1 MVRALAPDRP
11 DQALNM
17 PVLPGRPEGRR
28 SIPDT
33 HRSDAGSEGGTERSV
48 IVANE
53 IFRRRLPRK
62 CLRDLP
68 RQPLCGRIVGHR
80 KPQQTPTLVAEDKK
94 CKELLKCNGRN
105 HKQINRDNPLRM
117 IADEGLPGLQRPISP
132 GHHVNRNG
140 RLGDLDAELEQLA
153 MDLGGTPQRVLKAHS
168 PDQVAYLLGDP
179 WPAPCR
185 TGFPSPVSGKALAM
199 PAHHGLGP
207 DDGYGVKNTRT
218 ATIEPNDQGAVEPP

>member
-33 HRSDAGSEGGTERSV
+33 HRSDAGPEGGTERSV

-132 GHHVNRNG
+132 GVGSTRLATAWHGKQAAEDAVARWQG
-140 RLGDLDAELEQLA
+140 RCYTVPYASMTDIFFSYSSADRE
-153 MDLGGTPQRVLKAHS
+153 R
-168 PDQVAYLLGDP
+168 
-179 WPAPCR
+179 
-185 TGFPSPVSGKALAM
+185 
-199 PAHHGLGP
+199 
-207 DDGYGVKNTRT
+207 
-218 ATIEPNDQGAVEPP
+218 